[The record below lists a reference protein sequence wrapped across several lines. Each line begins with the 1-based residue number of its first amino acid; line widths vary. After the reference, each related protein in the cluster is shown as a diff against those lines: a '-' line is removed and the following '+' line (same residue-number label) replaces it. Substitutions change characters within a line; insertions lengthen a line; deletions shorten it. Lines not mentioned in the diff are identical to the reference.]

1 MGLGRQ
7 THFEL
12 VWFSWCHHQK
22 KQQVQNSTEHCGH
35 CRFSMEAAT
44 IKKALQPQEGLQSK
58 QAFPSPKGGTQSQIL
73 PSQNGE
79 FAREN
84 SVKYGPAS
92 LLKQGFKQWPSGQ
105 KAPRLKAS
113 LLPWWMPLLHAA
125 MCHGYLLG
133 PPLLEKGNPPSW
145 PLSPGLQPSLT
156 PCQTESL

>member
-58 QAFPSPKGGTQSQIL
+58 QAFPSPKGGTITDSAITEWGICKGKQCEIWSSLPAQAGIQAMAFWPESTSAQSLSAALVDALVASRDVSWI
-73 PSQNGE
+73 PAGTTSAGEGESSQLATE
-79 FAREN
+79 
-84 SVKYGPAS
+84 
-92 LLKQGFKQWPSGQ
+92 
-105 KAPRLKAS
+105 PRAAAITHS
-113 LLPWWMPLLHAA
+113 MPD
-125 MCHGYLLG
+125 
-133 PPLLEKGNPPSW
+133 
-145 PLSPGLQPSLT
+145 
-156 PCQTESL
+156 